1 MTADAP
7 ITTDGQPLRRH
18 PSTETPVGWDP
29 NGIAARFL
37 ACALSPIRQYQAV
50 ALGEAFIG
58 ELRGESTP
66 C

>member
-1 MTADAP
+1 MTAP
-7 ITTDGQPLRRH
+7 TTDGLPLRRH
-18 PSTETPVGWDP
+18 PAAETPTGWDP
-29 NGIAARFL
+29 QGIACRYI
-37 ACALSPIRQYQAV
+37 ACALSPIRQYQAG

>member
-1 MTADAP
+1 MTPA
-7 ITTDGQPLRRH
+7 TTDGQPLRRH
-18 PSTETPVGWDP
+18 PSAETPIGWDP

-37 ACALSPIRQYQAV
+37 ACALSPIRQYQAG